1 MIKDKCPCC
10 RGAKKVLKLG
20 VLTGTCDT
28 CDGKGYVEREP
39 EKQVVT
45 VQSGEELSIT
55 TDGKNVKA
63 KSVKQA
69 SKKDKAESL

>member
-1 MIKDKCPCC
+1 MSKEKCPAC
-10 RGAKKVLKLG
+10 RGAKKVMKLG
-20 VLTGTCDT
+20 ATTGDCDV
-28 CDGKGYVEREP
+28 CSGKGFIEKEP

-63 KSVKQA
+63 KAVKQA
-69 SKKDKAESL
+69 SKKEA